1 MEVQIAG
8 WRLARAWN
16 SYEENVGPRAKVYLK
31 KNERVLDVNGKKQFI
46 FGKSFCQDPGW
57 ILKVKE

>member
-16 SYEENVGPRAKVYLK
+16 SHGENVGPRAKVCLK
-31 KNERVLDVNGKKQFI
+31 KNERVLNVNGRKHFI
-46 FGKSFCQDPGW
+46 FGKAFCQDPG
-57 ILKVKE
+57 